1 VPLAV
6 ALLLSLA
13 VGRFASGYGIPRVTV
28 YLLVGLFLGP
38 HIGLAWA
45 EPGGILAQF
54 MLGPDTEVPLR
65 VLQELGVGFI
75 LFSIGAAFR
84 FPIFREVGPRVLG
97 ISASEVGLTS
107 LLVGAAVYL
116 ATGDWRLG
124 VIAPALAVASAPS
137 ATLVTLRE
145 VEAEGPTTRC
155 LMLCVGHN
163 NLIALITYPVLASL
177 AFGVGG
183 AGGATLSALVA
194 LVGGG
199 VIGFA
204 AAVWLE
210 SITGRRELVLL
221 GILVVLATLGIAH
234 WGEIG
239 GTGLGMLACFAAG
252 LAIANGSPHSDEL
265 FRYLENT
272 VYPIYV
278 LFFIAAGR
286 DLHLDAIAQ
295 GGLLAV
301 FFIAARSA
309 GKLYGARIGMRLTGL
324 RDSLPKSLGAGLLCQ
339 AGIALGLVASLEQVA
354 PAETAHLRHVVV
366 ASVVIFELIGPFL
379 VRHVVVRAG
388 EVTLANLLPN
398 AEAKGA
404 EALRWVYL
412 EFRRNLGLLKDDSD
426 SENKTTVEHAMRRR
440 PRFVPETLSFER
452 VLKALGETGAD
463 LLPVLDHD
471 AHFKGVISYEEVKN
485 TLYDPFLRGLVIAE
499 DLTSNVEDALDP
511 DESLARALEV
521 LDRHRVQSWPVV
533 KDRKLL
539 GIVRRTDIYA
549 MMRRR

>member
-1 VPLAV
+1 M

-13 VGRFASGYGIPRVTV
+13 IGRFASGYGIPRVTV

-38 HIGLAWA
+38 NIGLAWV
-45 EPGGILAQF
+45 EPGGILAKF
-54 MLGPDTEVPLR
+54 MLGADTEVPLR

-97 ISASEVGLTS
+97 ISASEIGLTS
-107 LLVGAAVYL
+107 VLVGGAVYL

-145 VEAEGPTTRC
+145 VEAEGPTSRC

-163 NLIALITYPVLASL
+163 NLVALLAYPVLASL
-177 AFGVGG
+177 AFGIGG
-183 AGGATLSALVA
+183 AGSATLSALIA

-221 GILVVLATLGIAH
+221 GILVVLGTLGIAH
-234 WGEIG
+234 GGEIG

-252 LAIANGSPHSDEL
+252 LAIANGSPHSGEL

-286 DLHLDAIAQ
+286 DLHLDALAQ

-301 FFIAARSA
+301 LFIAARTV
-309 GKLYGARIGMRLTGL
+309 GKIYGSRIGMRLTGL
-324 RDSLPKSLGAGLLCQ
+324 TDSLPRSLGSGLLCQ
-339 AGIALGLVASLEQVA
+339 AGIALGLVASLEQIA
-354 PAETAHLRHVVV
+354 PAETLHLRHVVV

-388 EVTLANLLPN
+388 EVTLANLLPH
-398 AEAKGA
+398 AEARGK

-412 EFRRNLGLLKDDSD
+412 EFRRNLGLLKDSSD
-426 SENKTTVEHAMRRR
+426 GSNKRTVEHAMRRR
-440 PRFVPETLSFER
+440 PRFVSESLSFER

-471 AHFKGVISYEEVKN
+471 AYFKGVISYEEVKN

-499 DLTSNVEDALDP
+499 DLTSSVDDALGP
-511 DESLARALEV
+511 DASLAKALEV

-533 KDRKLL
+533 KDRQLL